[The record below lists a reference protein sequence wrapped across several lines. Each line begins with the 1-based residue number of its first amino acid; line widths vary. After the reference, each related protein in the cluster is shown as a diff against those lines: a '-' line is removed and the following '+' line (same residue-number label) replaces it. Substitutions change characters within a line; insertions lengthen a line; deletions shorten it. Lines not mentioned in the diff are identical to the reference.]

1 MWIRNKVMKFLGI
14 PGYEIQFYKLLNVN
28 VATLRLQT
36 VFLSYIRI
44 TTFLELF
51 QLPSSSPSLFLNTL
65 IGIRGIFL
73 QANNRYLEDKLLN
86 FLILDLYGITSLE
99 RKIIFFYCT
108 YSVEKYQEEVP
119 IWQSEWFLFS
129 DHRCASVNDS
139 IDSWMIENC
148 DCKQASRA
156 LVNWPRWRR

>member
-1 MWIRNKVMKFLGI
+1 MKFLGI

-28 VATLRLQT
+28 VATLRLQN

-119 IWQSEWFLFS
+119 IWQSE
-129 DHRCASVNDS
+129 
-139 IDSWMIENC
+139 
-148 DCKQASRA
+148 
-156 LVNWPRWRR
+156 